1 MASEMIIKYRE
12 KAEII
17 HGEELCKKR
26 STELLEEMMLPN
38 NLLPVE
44 EMEEVGVNK
53 EDGFFWLKLKKA
65 QKYKFPK
72 VGDTLYATE
81 IAGFIE
87 PRRLKNLKGVTA
99 KELMLTFTITE
110 IYIDDPSSGK
120 INFKTASGFSRK
132 HPISCF
138 ELPKSDKK

>member
-1 MASEMIIKYRE
+1 MASEMIAKYRG
-12 KAEII
+12 KAEIF
-17 HGEELCKKR
+17 HGEEICKKK
-26 STELLEEMMLPN
+26 SVELLEEMKLPN
-38 NLLPVE
+38 NLIPVE
-44 EMEEVGVNK
+44 EMEEMGINK
-53 EDGFFWLKLKKA
+53 EDGFFWIKLKKA

-81 IAGFIE
+81 MCGFME
-87 PRRLKNLKGVTA
+87 VHRLKDLKGVTA

-110 IYIDDPSSGK
+110 IYIEDLSSGK

-138 ELPKSDKK
+138 EIPKGDKK